1 MHAYVR
7 SGPTA
12 LTVKYFFSN
21 FLHEVVSPYDLD
33 DHQKFFQS
41 KNFLTPKMAK
51 NGQNLAFFAK
61 IAIFECFWPISSKR
75 RYKFS

>member
-1 MHAYVR
+1 MRPYVR

-12 LTVKYFFSN
+12 LTVQYFFSN

-33 DHQKFFQS
+33 DHQKIFRL
-41 KNFLTPKMAK
+41 KKFLTPKMVK
-51 NGQNLAFFAK
+51 IWPFLAK
-61 IAIFECFWPISSKR
+61 IAIFECFWSISSKR